1 VRNIEG
7 VSPLPP
13 TEVNTRYNPP
23 PMLQRRWLI
32 AVGLALVG
40 AGAFLSVGPPELVLL
55 NASLRMQYP
64 WPRGAGALVV
74 MTGLLVLAGA
84 LTRLVLRLLCGVA
97 AIGALLVSLHLLRYQ
112 LEATDAGLVSHGVLN
127 DTAIAWKEIRK
138 VEQGSDN
145 LLITGPGEASIT
157 VDTTDF
163 EPEQRASLERTISR
177 RVRESAGR
185 PVVPAVTKAP

>member
-1 VRNIEG
+1 
-7 VSPLPP
+7 
-13 TEVNTRYNPP
+13 
-23 PMLQRRWLI
+23 MLQRRWLI